1 MIRFKLNTLALV
13 GASALL
19 FGCATGNTPEDKKAH
34 AHKEAQ
40 SALSKIVTEHPQ
52 AKTDMNKGVAHL
64 ICTGSDS
71 YLFALSSGGGICEL
85 NEGGKLSY
93 WRFAS
98 AGAGA
103 GIGWKKVAYVQIFLN
118 QDAVTRFKEAGF
130 DGQARAEASA
140 KLEDT
145 DSQASANQSMDVEGI
160 ITYQVNLMGAAAQA
174 TVQGFK
180 FWQTDF
186 TEDFVQNAG

>member
-1 MIRFKLNTLALV
+1 MHLRSPRTLAL
-13 GASALL
+13 ALSSTL
-19 FGCATGNTPEDKKAH
+19 LWGCATGDSPQAKKAN
-34 AHKEAQ
+34 AHKETQ
-40 SALSKIVTEHPQ
+40 SALSEIFTQHPG
-52 AKTDMNKGVAHL
+52 ARSDLDRGIAYLV
-64 ICTGSDS
+64 CTGSDS

-85 NEGGKLSY
+85 NEGGRLSY

-103 GIGWKKVAYVQIFLN
+103 GIGWKKVAYMQIFLN
-118 QDAVTRFKEAGF
+118 QDALARFKEGGF

-140 KLEDT
+140 NVDDT
-145 DSQASANQSMDVEGI
+145 NSQASANQSVDVDGI

-180 FWQTDF
+180 YWQTDF
-186 TEDFVQNAG
+186 TEDFIENDG